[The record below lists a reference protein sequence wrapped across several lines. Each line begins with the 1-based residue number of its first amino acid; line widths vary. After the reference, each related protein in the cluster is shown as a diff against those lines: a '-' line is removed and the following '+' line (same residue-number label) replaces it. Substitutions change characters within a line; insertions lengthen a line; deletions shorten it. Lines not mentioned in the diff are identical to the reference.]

1 MKRFLALLILAA
13 TLIAMV
19 GCNDSKDKKKDEKET
34 ETTSITTNDTN
45 DAENEEV
52 ETAKAKT
59 FKSNG
64 LTITLTEDFAKSS
77 QPGYTVCYDSES
89 VAVIALKESFSLA
102 AGIKDWTLEYYADL
116 IKSNN
121 AANSPTNPKKVGNYM
136 VMEYTFYNPETKITY
151 HYYTCMYKGSDAFW
165 TIQFACNVNEIA
177 QYKSDMMKWADS
189 VRV

>member
-1 MKRFLALLILAA
+1 MKRCLAILILAA

-19 GCNDSKDKKKDEKET
+19 SCNDKSDKKEDD
-34 ETTSITTNDTN
+34 ETTTATTTTEAKDTT
-45 DAENEEV
+45 DEEV
-52 ETAKAKT
+52 EEVKAKT

-64 LTITLTEDFAKSS
+64 LTITLTEDFAKAS

-89 VAVIALKESFSLA
+89 VAVIALKESFSLQE
-102 AGIKDWTLEYYADL
+102 GIEDWTLEYYASL
-116 IKSNN
+116 IEANN
-121 AANSPTNPKKVGNYM
+121 AAHSPTTPKKVGDYM
-136 VMEYTFYNPETKITY
+136 VMEYTFYNPYTDITY

-177 QYKSDMMKWADS
+177 QHKADMMKWADS